1 MGRVSNTFI
10 FLPFTSV
17 RNIFF
22 VLVLINAADLA
33 VVVFSHQRES
43 ATPHLQQMVANI
55 VLELESNTDLVVSTI
70 VHQIRPIFVNSNA
83 LI

>member
-10 FLPFTSV
+10 LLTFTTV

-22 VLVLINAADLA
+22 VSVLINAADIV

-55 VLELESNTDLVVSTI
+55 VLELESNTDLAISTI